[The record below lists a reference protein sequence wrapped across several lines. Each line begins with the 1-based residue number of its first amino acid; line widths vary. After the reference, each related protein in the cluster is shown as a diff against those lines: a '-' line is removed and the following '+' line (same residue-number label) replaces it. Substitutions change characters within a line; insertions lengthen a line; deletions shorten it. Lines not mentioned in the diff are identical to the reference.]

1 MNNIKGAIF
10 DLDGTLFDSLW
21 VWEEVDRRFLGK
33 RGFEVPPDYSLA
45 ISAMSYRETA
55 EYTVKR
61 FGLNEQP
68 EQLMREW
75 LDLAREMYASE
86 VRFKDG
92 AIEFLHALKDRGY
105 KLGIATSS
113 TADLYMPLLKNT
125 GTYPLFCT
133 IMDTSGMRGKEYPDV
148 YLAAAKAM
156 ELSPSECAVFEDVET
171 GLKSA
176 KQEGFFAVA
185 IVDKH
190 YSPRMKEIA
199 DFTAA
204 SYAQLLHRFCGEVTK

>member
-1 MNNIKGAIF
+1 MENIKGVIF

-55 EYTVKR
+55 EYTIRR

-75 LDLAREMYASE
+75 LDLAREMYAGE
-86 VRFKDG
+86 VKFKDG
-92 AIEFLHALKDRGY
+92 AIEFLHALKKRGL

-125 GTYPLFCT
+125 DTYPLFST
-133 IMDTSGMRGKEYPDV
+133 IMDTSGMRGKDYPDV
-148 YLAAAKAM
+148 YLAAARAM
-156 ELSPSECAVFEDVET
+156 GLQPHECVVFEDVET

-176 KQEGFFAVA
+176 KQGGFVTVA

-190 YSPRMKEIA
+190 FSPQMKEIA
-199 DFTAA
+199 HFTAA
-204 SYAQLLHRFCGEVTK
+204 TYSQLLELIEAR